1 MAILFLAMIKVID
14 LTVFI
19 YLLHRWFDW
28 VYHESNGMGDNHR
41 IDPWSSQQSTDYQR
55 LTQKF
60 GLESLDLSLIPDPNI
75 LHRRGII
82 FAHRDFD
89 VILNSIKNKDN
100 FGVLTGL
107 MPSGRMHL
115 GHSMVIEQVKWF
127 QEHGGDVNVAVA
139 DLEAL
144 ATRSK
149 SLNEGRK
156 TAIEE
161 YIINYAALGLKPNST
176 KIYFQSKRPQ
186 VQRLAFTLGRK
197 TNLSELESIYGFQG
211 DTNLAHVQSPLIQ
224 AGDIMH
230 PQLEEFGGLR
240 PIVVPV
246 GVDQD
251 PHLRL
256 TRGLASKTN
265 WFNIKNR
272 KNGGLTIALSIQEE
286 NAKILG
292 VSPNGTLLR
301 ETRNDI
307 FEKIK
312 KQISS
317 LGFADIFPNP
327 KHGTIEIPGATPR
340 DKHPLKMELL
350 KLERN
355 LGGMGLIPPCSTYH
369 RFAVGMTGD
378 KMSSSKPETTIFM
391 DDSIEEMSKKV
402 KRAYSGGQA
411 TVEEHRRLGGNCS
424 KDVAFQ
430 YLEFFFET
438 DDKELEEIRKNYAS
452 GRILAGEMKQ
462 LCIDK
467 ATVWLNDLS
476 EKRDEWSGKLDDF
489 LANDSY

>member
-1 MAILFLAMIKVID
+1 MNTVID

-19 YLLHRWFDW
+19 YLYHRWFDW
-28 VYHESNGMGDNHR
+28 VHSKPDDMAEDYR

-55 LTQKF
+55 LIQKF
-60 GLESLDLSLIPDPNI
+60 GLEPLDLSSIPNPNA

-82 FAHRDFD
+82 FAHRDLD
-89 VILNSIKNKDN
+89 IILNSIKNKTN

-107 MPSGRMHL
+107 MPSGKMHL

-149 SLNEGRK
+149 SLTEGRK

-161 YIINYAALGLKPNST
+161 YIINYAALGLNPNST
-176 KIYFQSKRPQ
+176 NVYFQSKRPQ

-197 TNLSELESIYGFQG
+197 TNLSEFESIYGFQG
-211 DTNLAHVQSPLIQ
+211 ETNLAHVQAPLIQ
-224 AGDIMH
+224 AGDILH

-272 KNGGLTIALSIQEE
+272 KKGGLNVALSIQDDNSEALGISSNGALISE
-286 NAKILG
+286 N
-292 VSPNGTLLR
+292 
-301 ETRNDI
+301 RNII
-307 FEKIK
+307 FDKIK
-312 KQISS
+312 SIISQ

-327 KHGTIEIPGATPR
+327 KHGTIEIPGATSR
-340 DKHPLKMELL
+340 EKFVLRNELL
-350 KLERN
+350 KLERD
-355 LGGMGLIPPCSTYH
+355 LGGMGLMPPCSTYH

-391 DDSIEEMSKKV
+391 DDSIDEMSKKV
-402 KRAYSGGQA
+402 KRAHSGGQA
-411 TVEEHRRLGGNCS
+411 TVEEHRRLGGDCS

-430 YLEFFFET
+430 YLEFFFAT
-438 DDKELEEIRKNYAS
+438 DDKELEEIRKGYEN
-452 GRILAGEMKQ
+452 GKILAGEMKQ
-462 LCIDK
+462 ICIDK
-467 ATVWLNDLS
+467 ATIWLNDLS
-476 EKRDEWSGKLDDF
+476 EKRDEWSGRIDEF
-489 LANDSY
+489 LTNDSY